1 MPLSGKFE
9 IKDALEILHVSYMEL
24 KKNQTYDK
32 IYHVLSLMTITLL
45 KISMVL
51 MTALHKKDS
60 PGVLQNIPP
69 TSNLK
74 FAPSLP

>member
-1 MPLSGKFE
+1 MPQSGKFE
-9 IKDALEILHVSYMEL
+9 IKDALEIPHVSYLEL

-60 PGVLQNIPP
+60 PGVL
-69 TSNLK
+69 
-74 FAPSLP
+74 